1 MNSQKIKYFRN
12 FKYCFFTRNGGV
24 SIKNFRSLNC
34 AFKDEENPKNV
45 KENREIIKKKFCKK
59 KKIILLNQVHSNKVV
74 FLNKKIPKVITGDGV
89 ITNRKDLCLGIL
101 TVTVRH
107 NCYWKKFR
115 YYSCWLE
122 RGFFQISLKTQS
134 KLLFL

>member
-1 MNSQKIKYFRN
+1 MNSQKIKYFKN

-59 KKIILLNQVHSNKVV
+59 KNYFVKSSTFKQ
-74 FLNKKIPKVITGDGV
+74 G
-89 ITNRKDLCLGIL
+89 C
-101 TVTVRH
+101 
-107 NCYWKKFR
+107 
-115 YYSCWLE
+115 
-122 RGFFQISLKTQS
+122 FFK
-134 KLLFL
+134 

>member
-89 ITNRKDLCLGIL
+89 IL
-101 TVTVRH
+101 TEKICV
-107 NCYWKKFR
+107 
-115 YYSCWLE
+115 
-122 RGFFQISLKTQS
+122 
-134 KLLFL
+134 